1 MRSCTFRPSSS
12 AAYLQVTP
20 KGTVAA
26 AVTGVGVGISAV
38 ERPLAIMI
46 DHPFLFLVRD
56 NATGAILF
64 ESMVENPAG

>member
-1 MRSCTFRPSSS
+1 MRSLYVQAVEQR
-12 AAYLQVTP
+12 AYLQVTP

-46 DHPFLFLVRD
+46 DHPFLFPR
-56 NATGAILF
+56 
-64 ESMVENPAG
+64 S